1 MCNNITM
8 KKIAIF
14 GGTFNPVHIEHVKM
28 VERLIEELG
37 IDKVIVVPTNI
48 PPHKSTELL
57 SNEDRLNMLNLCFG
71 DNKKV
76 EVSDFE
82 INNGGKS
89 YSYITV
95 EHFSKIYPNDIL
107 YFLVG
112 GDMLKDFKTWKNPQK
127 ILDKATLV
135 VFARDDFE
143 VDFEAE
149 EEYFKNNYNSEF
161 IRLNYNGKDVS
172 STRIRIYSA
181 LGLPIDSMT
190 SKEVEKYIVEKKLFS
205 GKKEFEFV
213 KNVLPKKRLIHTAE
227 VAVLALKKVRE
238 LALDKDKVT
247 LACILHDCAKYVDYK
262 SVDGFKLEK
271 GVPEPVIH
279 SFLGAYLAKN
289 VLKVEDEEVLD
300 AISYHTSGKANMSTL
315 GKLLFVADMI
325 EPTRDYEGVEYLRK
339 LYEEDFEKCFIEC
352 LKEEMVHLKN
362 KTKDIYFETINAYDY
377 YVKKRED

>member
-1 MCNNITM
+1 MN
-8 KKIAIF
+8 KIAIF
-14 GGTFNPVHIEHVKM
+14 GGTFNPVHIEHVNM

-37 IDKVIVVPTNI
+37 LDKIIVVPTNI
-48 PPHKSTELL
+48 PPHKSTDLL

-71 DNKKV
+71 NNKKV

-95 EHFSKIYPNDIL
+95 EHFSKIYPNDTL

-112 GDMLKDFKTWKNPQK
+112 GDMLKDFKTWKNPQR

-143 VDFEAE
+143 VDFKAE
-149 EEYFKNNYNSEF
+149 EDYFRNNFKSGF

-181 LGLPIDSMT
+181 LGLPIDSMVEK
-190 SKEVEKYIVEKKLFS
+190 SVEKYIIENKLFS

-213 KNVLPKKRLIHTAE
+213 KNTLPKKRLVHTAE
-227 VAVLALKKVRE
+227 VAVCALKKVRE
-238 LALDKDKVT
+238 LGLDKDKVI

-262 SVDGFKLEK
+262 SVDGFKLEV

-279 SFLGAYLAKN
+279 SFLGAYIAKKVLN
-289 VLKVEDEEVLD
+289 VCDEEVLD

-315 GKLLFVADMI
+315 AKLLFVADMI
-325 EPTRDYEGVEYLRK
+325 EPSRDYEGVDYLRK
-339 LYEEDFEKCFIEC
+339 LYEEEFEKCFIEC
-352 LKEEMVHLKN
+352 LKEEMEHLKN
-362 KTKDIYFETINAYDY
+362 KTKDIYFETINAYNY
-377 YVKKRED
+377 YVKNKKED

>member
-14 GGTFNPVHIEHVKM
+14 GGTFNPVHIEHIKM

-37 IDKVIVVPTNI
+37 VDKVIVVPTNI
-48 PPHKSTELL
+48 PPHKSTDLL
-57 SNEDRLNMLNLCFG
+57 PNEDRLNMLNLCFG
-71 DNKKV
+71 DNKKF

-95 EHFSKIYPNDIL
+95 EHFSKIYLNDTL

-227 VAVLALKKVRE
+227 VAILALKKVRE
-238 LALDKDKVT
+238 LGLDKDKVT

-262 SVDGFKLEK
+262 SVDGFSLENS
-271 GVPEPVIH
+271 VPEPVIH
-279 SFLGAYLAKN
+279 SFLGAYLAKKVLN
-289 VLKVEDEEVLD
+289 VCDEEVLD

-315 GKLLFVADMI
+315 AKLLFVADMI
-325 EPTRDYEGVEYLRK
+325 EPTRDYEGVDYLRK
-339 LYEEDFEKCFIEC
+339 LYDEDFEKCFIEC

-362 KTKDIYFETINAYDY
+362 KTQDIYFETINAYNY